1 MNILSIIVLI
11 VLILKMVE
19 GYKRGMV
26 KEIISFVSL
35 LVLCVVVALIGHGL
49 QSYME
54 KEFLGVIIAVFLL
67 GLLGIA
73 HHLLGLVF
81 FPAKLISKLP
91 IIHWA
96 DKLLGIIAGALE
108 TVVILWT
115 VFIFSMNSLLGMLGQ
130 QILAYT
136 QENEILSWLYR
147 YNLLARLLENIA
159 GNINFPGAF

>member
-11 VLILKMVE
+11 VLILKMIE
-19 GYKRGMV
+19 GYKQGMV

-35 LVLCVVVALIGHGL
+35 LVLCVVVALISCGL

-54 KEFLGVIIAVFLL
+54 KEFLGVVIAVLLL

-81 FPAKLISKLP
+81 FSAKLISKLP

-96 DKLLGIIAGALE
+96 DKLLGIVAGALE
-108 TVVILWT
+108 ILVILWT
-115 VFIFSMNSLLGMLGQ
+115 VFIFAMNASLGMLGQ
-130 QILAYT
+130 QVLMYT
-136 QENEILSWLYR
+136 QESEILSWLYR
-147 YNLLARLLENIA
+147 YNLLAKLLEHIS
-159 GNINFPGAF
+159 GNINFMI

>member
-11 VLILKMVE
+11 VLILKMIE
-19 GYKRGMV
+19 GYKQGMV

-35 LVLCVVVALIGHGL
+35 LVLCVVVALISCGL

-54 KEFLGVIIAVFLL
+54 KEFLGVVIAVLLL

-81 FPAKLISKLP
+81 FSAKLISKLP

-96 DKLLGIIAGALE
+96 DKLLGIVAGALE
-108 TVVILWT
+108 TLVILWT
-115 VFIFSMNSLLGMLGQ
+115 VFIFAMNASLGMLGQ
-130 QILAYT
+130 QVLMYT
-136 QENEILSWLYR
+136 QESEILSWLYR
-147 YNLLARLLENIA
+147 YNLLAKLLEHIS
-159 GNINFPGAF
+159 GNINFMI